1 MQQTEI
7 EFDETAAG
15 EQDQQSNRGMIN
27 LESDSEDDEVQEYN
41 DRIMF

>member
-7 EFDETAAG
+7 EFDETADG
-15 EQDQQSNRGMIN
+15 EQDQQRNRGMIN